1 MELAEPRLFMRTMQ
15 IPLDGTPAIH
25 DTSGSTRDLMTVDLN
40 LALLKNLCE
49 TPGPP
54 GSEGRVRQLVLEVL
68 EPLCDDVSTDA
79 LGNVTGVK
87 RGRKANGKARK
98 LMLSAHMDEISFLV
112 THIDDSGFIR
122 FTPLGGF
129 DSRTLTA
136 QRVLVH
142 GKKDLLGVLG
152 SKPIHIMTEEE
163 KKAAPRLEDYFV
175 DVGLPAEDVRS
186 LVTIGDTITRQRELA
201 EIGNTLN
208 GKSFDNRM
216 GVFVMLEALARVEE
230 HTVDIYTVAS
240 VQEEIGLRGATVAT
254 RNIDPN
260 IGIALDITV
269 ANDVPEAKAHE
280 HITRLGKGTAIKVM
294 DSSVLCN
301 PGIVDHLKR
310 IAGERKIPYQM
321 EVLVRGG
328 TDTGAIQRSGSGAAV
343 GCISIPT
350 RYVHSAI
357 EMCHKADIRAS
368 IDLLAAFIENA
379 HLESYSP

>member
-1 MELAEPRLFMRTMQ
+1 
-15 IPLDGTPAIH
+15 
-25 DTSGSTRDLMTVDLN
+25 MTIVDLN

-49 TPGPP
+49 TPGAP
-54 GSEGRVRQLVLEVL
+54 GSEGRVRRLVLEVL
-68 EPLCDDVSTDA
+68 EPLCDEVSTDA
-79 LGNVTGVK
+79 LGNVTGIR
-87 RGRKANGKARK
+87 RGRTDNGTARK
-98 LMLSAHMDEISFLV
+98 LMLSGHMDEVSFLV

-152 SKPIHIMTEEE
+152 SKPIHIMTDEE
-163 KKAAPRLEDYFV
+163 KKAAPKLEDYFV

-186 LVTIGDTITRQRELA
+186 LVSVGDTITRQRELA

-216 GVFVMLEALARVEE
+216 GLFVMLEALARVRE
-230 HTVDIYTVAS
+230 HAVDVYAVAS

-254 RNIDPN
+254 RNIDPD

-280 HITRLGKGTAIKVM
+280 HITRLGAGTAIKVM
-294 DSSVLCN
+294 DSSVVCN
-301 PGIVDHLKR
+301 PGIVDHLR
-310 IAGERKIPYQM
+310 RVAEERKIPYQM

-328 TDTGAIQRSGSGAAV
+328 TDTAAIQRSGRGAAV

-350 RYVHSAI
+350 RYVHSVT

-368 IDLLAAFIENA
+368 IDLLTAFIENA